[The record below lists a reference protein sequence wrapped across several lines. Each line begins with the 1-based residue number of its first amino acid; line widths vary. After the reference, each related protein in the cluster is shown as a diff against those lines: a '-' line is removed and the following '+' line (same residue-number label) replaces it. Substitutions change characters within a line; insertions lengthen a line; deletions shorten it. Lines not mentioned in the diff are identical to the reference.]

1 MEITKLYGLQ
11 GLDKKNSNLLRNPA
25 NAIDCLNVR
34 IDPDV
39 RNSIIKRPGIDVV
52 ETPIS
57 NLIDTVKWKRGDKQ
71 VQMRATGLYVDGLS
85 VAKGGED
92 PDGPYTVP
100 LSTVE
105 SGGCLYFADPG
116 GINPIFKYDGARFY
130 RAGVPTPSL
139 STTSAGTARYIR
151 ACYFYRDAQGNI
163 HYGDYAQ
170 VGSSSATPDVI
181 IAALASSQ
189 FNQAYGITEAGNTFG
204 PGFDTITFKNHNFT
218 VGDVFWWD
226 KDISGYDKPCKVLN
240 VVGNIVT
247 FDVSHLSSVYPVP
260 TDDIWSILRVA
271 VFISSAASYGYYVS
285 DTAGYYV
292 GGSPIANPGTF
303 RYIRITAGARYTSAT
318 PTTLAM
324 EDIYD
329 SSIVRELPPKARYIT
344 LYGNVLVA
352 ANIVIDDQETGK
364 DGQGENRIRW
374 CDLTIGG
381 SVETFAPFNSE
392 LVGNTGEGEITGVY
406 GSTTRVIVFKSQ
418 QVYYLEGT
426 LISGGY
432 RIYSTLSN
440 GIGCIAHRSIIELK
454 GSCIF
459 LSEFGFYAVNG
470 GTPEPVSPQ
479 IEPILSQNALDWDLT
494 GCIAVNFIKQ
504 SCLLFYFPAADI
516 GDNDNDRLLVLDYD
530 TMDWWIWSGFNCRAG
545 LLYDTDDGEIYFG
558 EKGAGPGFICSIKK
572 TDSSSKNDDTF
583 AINSTYKTGWF
594 HLDSP
599 TLDKKFIKLV
609 LMSLENLNWNC
620 TVKIFLNWNDTTPV
634 ATLASQ
640 DFDTGIRVL
649 DFPLIGQQAKA
660 ISFEISN
667 NVVDEGMAV
676 TGFEFEWAPTQTR
689 SKGDN

>member
-39 RNSIIKRPGIDVV
+39 RNSIIKRPGIEVV

-189 FNQAYGITEAGNTFG
+189 FNQAYGITSAAGNTLDPSG
-204 PGFDTITFKNHNFT
+204 GTSDITFTEHNFV
-218 VGDVFWWD
+218 VGDVLWFE
-226 KDISGYDKPCKVLN
+226 DISGYDKPCKVLN
-240 VVGNIVT
+240 VAGMVVT
-247 FDVSHLSSVYPVP
+247 FDTSALNSAANVNSMTLS
-260 TDDIWSILRVA
+260 IMRVA
-271 VFISSAASYGYYVS
+271 VFISTASSYGYYL
-285 DTAGYYV
+285 DGFYY
-292 GGSPIANPGTF
+292 IKL
-303 RYIRITAGARYTSAT
+303 TAGATYASIA

-516 GDNDNDRLLVLDYD
+516 GDSDNDRLLVLDYD

-583 AINSTYKTGWF
+583 AIYSTYKTGWF